1 MALSQSVCDVF
12 KLALINA
19 VHLTSHTY
27 KCALFKAT
35 AAIVGTH
42 GAGTTSYTGM
52 GADEIP
58 NGSGYTTGGVTLT
71 GRTAALIS
79 GAGVLDWADPT
90 WAASTITSRGALIYN
105 DSLAGK
111 DALFVLD
118 FGADISS
125 TNDLFTVDLPAQGA
139 GTSLF
144 RLP

>member
-1 MALSQSVCDVF
+1 MALSQAVANVY
-12 KLALINA
+12 KLALLNA

-27 KCALFKAT
+27 KIALFKAT
-35 AAIVGTH
+35 ASIVGTF
-42 GAGTTSYTGM
+42 GAATTSYTEM
-52 GADEIP
+52 GADEVP
-58 NGSGYTTGGVTLT
+58 NGSGYTTGGATLT
-71 GRTAALIS
+71 GRTAALVS

-118 FGADISS
+118 FGSDIAS